1 MAPVRVRCGA
11 VVYTLVGGPTR
22 CSCASPC
29 PPSSPRPVP
38 QKIYPDQTTNQGQ
51 LSKSTRGNC
60 SMLTQRPRQRRLRA
74 AGGRLAALV
83 LHRACR
89 SGGPARGEQ
98 VQPGKR
104 YSGGAGQTAVWRWPA
119 RPSLRWSR
127 RRCGSEVRRLPSHRH
142 APGGLCRRAAP
153 TARAAPP
160 APARER
166 GAPQSSGRR
175 RLAPALPPP
184 VRLSPEPCV
193 CLLPGAQSSSRCRP
207 RRRSC

>member
-1 MAPVRVRCGA
+1 M
-11 VVYTLVGGPTR
+11 L
-22 CSCASPC
+22 
-29 PPSSPRPVP
+29 
-38 QKIYPDQTTNQGQ
+38 
-51 LSKSTRGNC
+51 
-60 SMLTQRPRQRRLRA
+60 MLTQRPRQRRLRA

-160 APARER
+160 
-166 GAPQSSGRR
+166 RR
-175 RLAPALPPP
+175 RESAELRRAAVADALRPRSRLPSAS
-184 VRLSPEPCV
+184 RLSPVCV
-193 CLLPGAQSSSRCRP
+193 CSPARSQAQDADRGDDHADESAR
-207 RRRSC
+207 